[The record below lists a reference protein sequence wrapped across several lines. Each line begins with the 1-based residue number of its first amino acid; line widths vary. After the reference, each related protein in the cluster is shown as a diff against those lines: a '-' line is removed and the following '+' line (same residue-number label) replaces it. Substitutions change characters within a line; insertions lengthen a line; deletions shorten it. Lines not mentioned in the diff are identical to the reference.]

1 MKKILGLDLGTN
13 SIGWAV
19 VNADENGNPIK
30 IEGMGSRIIPMGS
43 DKIDYE
49 KGATIT
55 KNADRRAKR
64 SARRMGKRYKMRRN
78 KLLYVLNILGM
89 LPEQFHFKN
98 GFPEATKLQN
108 LELLPIRKHILQLD
122 SLEHYKL
129 RAKALQEKIELQ
141 ELGAILYQYN
151 RLRGYAGGGD
161 DNDDNKKKA
170 ENEHDEDKKYETYV
184 QKFTIKSVEPSNTTF
199 KVRGGKDKGK
209 ELPKYELTV
218 INEDDEEIS
227 GETQLQNLQDKEG
240 TEIELEIRIKRSKNK
255 ENISFA
261 LPQKTNWRKQMEET
275 EKVLKEK
282 KYFPCQL
289 FLEELEKNKWT
300 KIRNRVILRQQYMNE
315 FDAVWEEQAKH
326 YSFLNNCTKENLV
339 EILDYIFPGQS
350 ESQKKLREEGLKK
363 GLKHIIKEQIIYYQ
377 RPLKP
382 QTELISK
389 CQFEREERVIPIS
402 HPLFQEFRC
411 WDQINRLY
419 ITSKQEFKDEK
430 KKKNVIHYT
439 NRYLTDE
446 QKLAIYD
453 KLQKQKQLAFSEVSK
468 IVNLKTDMSE
478 FLNGLHVKA
487 KMAGCETIIT
497 INKILGDF
505 SVNDIAIITNIWQS
519 IYDNVHEGSEY
530 DVNSKRV
537 QSILAALPDSIEEE
551 KRIEIAL
558 KIAQNIKFP
567 RKYASLSK
575 KAIENILPIMQLHPH
590 DIPEKVKSNFA
601 NITHL
606 INTGEIIDEDFLQ
619 DYIVEFV
626 QNNPEALEKGG
637 LMYAF
642 AASLVYGRHT
652 KEEIKPQITNY
663 HDIKYVERN
672 LRNPIVEQILNETM
686 QVIKSIWKQY
696 KFNPNDLEIRV
707 ELARDLKNSAKERDK
722 IFKGQEKNRKIND
735 SIKKRLIELNQEVND
750 RNIELYKIWSSQE
763 YPYDKNKKPESRP
776 KYKDEK
782 NPTKEEIEKMRLWE
796 EQHYVSPYTLK
807 PIPLS
812 KLFSPER
819 LYDIDHIIP
828 KSRYFDDS
836 NANKVVCESNI
847 NEEKDNRT
855 AWEYIS
861 QQISNIGICSI
872 SDYLMYVNNNFFGL
886 KKKNL
891 LAEKIPSNPVAR
903 QLKDTQYIS
912 IAIRDEL
919 SKIVGSNNV
928 KTSTGGVTD
937 YLRSHW
943 GLKNLFMKLT
953 EPRFKQ
959 MELWDLDKN
968 GVPKKTW
975 ITDHFDKKSN
985 KNIYEIKGWSKR
997 YDHRHHAIDALVV
1010 ALSNEK
1016 FIKRLNDLNK
1026 YFQEEIA
1033 KRKDA
1038 IPIGEGESL
1047 EEAFFKLTKEKRDE
1061 IMRDIESSR
1070 RFDAPLEDL
1079 VSEVRRHLETM
1090 VVSQK
1095 PKDKLS
1101 IKEDK
1106 TGKKQL
1112 KIRAAL
1118 HQETYY
1124 GKTLGKDTKTIN
1136 ISNLKAK
1143 DISQIIDP
1151 VLKKEIDE
1159 HRKKFGTIKE
1169 AFSGEGLLAFNE
1181 SRHQTKD
1188 KNALKPPVYKIKLW
1202 YSKKDEEDSELQQL
1216 YDNNCSKSVITGDN
1230 YMFVI
1235 MEKDGERVFDIA
1247 SLFDSVSLAKEEV
1260 RKEQYDI
1267 DAIKKNICESVRVQD
1282 KKDKKGNLL
1291 AKPDKVLF
1299 YLQQNDIVYMP
1310 NGKDDIVLNMNMVEL
1325 QEWISDD
1332 KNKKEFA
1339 RRLYK
1344 VVKFTG
1350 KDCFFIP
1357 NNYAKE
1363 ISIPKDLSQ
1372 EELASLEKEYQDK
1385 KIPKQELN
1393 YAEFSSFG
1401 NCTKVVP
1408 DETFVMSILDKK
1420 NKKKVPLKI
1429 QDFCIKIKTDWLGNV
1444 IEFNGKKL

>member
-1 MKKILGLDLGTN
+1 MGTN

-170 ENEHDEDKKYETYV
+170 KNEHDEDKKYETYV

-339 EILDYIFPGQS
+339 EILNYIFPGQS
-350 ESQKKLREEGLKK
+350 ESQKKLREEGLEK

-439 NRYLTDE
+439 NRYLTNE

-487 KMAGCETIIT
+487 KMVGCETIIT

-530 DVNSKRV
+530 DVNSK
-537 QSILAALPDSIEEE
+537 
-551 KRIEIAL
+551 
-558 KIAQNIKFP
+558 
-567 RKYASLSK
+567 
-575 KAIENILPIMQLHPH
+575 
-590 DIPEKVKSNFA
+590 
-601 NITHL
+601 
-606 INTGEIIDEDFLQ
+606 
-619 DYIVEFV
+619 
-626 QNNPEALEKGG
+626 
-637 LMYAF
+637 
-642 AASLVYGRHT
+642 
-652 KEEIKPQITNY
+652 
-663 HDIKYVERN
+663 
-672 LRNPIVEQILNETM
+672 
-686 QVIKSIWKQY
+686 QY
-696 KFNPNDLEIRV
+696 
-707 ELARDLKNSAKERDK
+707 
-722 IFKGQEKNRKIND
+722 
-735 SIKKRLIELNQEVND
+735 
-750 RNIELYKIWSSQE
+750 WS
-763 YPYDKNKKPESRP
+763 
-776 KYKDEK
+776 
-782 NPTKEEIEKMRLWE
+782 
-796 EQHYVSPYTLK
+796 
-807 PIPLS
+807 
-812 KLFSPER
+812 
-819 LYDIDHIIP
+819 
-828 KSRYFDDS
+828 
-836 NANKVVCESNI
+836 
-847 NEEKDNRT
+847 
-855 AWEYIS
+855 
-861 QQISNIGICSI
+861 
-872 SDYLMYVNNNFFGL
+872 
-886 KKKNL
+886 
-891 LAEKIPSNPVAR
+891 
-903 QLKDTQYIS
+903 
-912 IAIRDEL
+912 
-919 SKIVGSNNV
+919 
-928 KTSTGGVTD
+928 
-937 YLRSHW
+937 
-943 GLKNLFMKLT
+943 
-953 EPRFKQ
+953 
-959 MELWDLDKN
+959 
-968 GVPKKTW
+968 
-975 ITDHFDKKSN
+975 
-985 KNIYEIKGWSKR
+985 
-997 YDHRHHAIDALVV
+997 
-1010 ALSNEK
+1010 
-1016 FIKRLNDLNK
+1016 
-1026 YFQEEIA
+1026 
-1033 KRKDA
+1033 
-1038 IPIGEGESL
+1038 
-1047 EEAFFKLTKEKRDE
+1047 
-1061 IMRDIESSR
+1061 
-1070 RFDAPLEDL
+1070 
-1079 VSEVRRHLETM
+1079 
-1090 VVSQK
+1090 
-1095 PKDKLS
+1095 
-1101 IKEDK
+1101 
-1106 TGKKQL
+1106 
-1112 KIRAAL
+1112 
-1118 HQETYY
+1118 
-1124 GKTLGKDTKTIN
+1124 
-1136 ISNLKAK
+1136 
-1143 DISQIIDP
+1143 
-1151 VLKKEIDE
+1151 
-1159 HRKKFGTIKE
+1159 
-1169 AFSGEGLLAFNE
+1169 
-1181 SRHQTKD
+1181 
-1188 KNALKPPVYKIKLW
+1188 
-1202 YSKKDEEDSELQQL
+1202 
-1216 YDNNCSKSVITGDN
+1216 
-1230 YMFVI
+1230 
-1235 MEKDGERVFDIA
+1235 
-1247 SLFDSVSLAKEEV
+1247 
-1260 RKEQYDI
+1260 
-1267 DAIKKNICESVRVQD
+1267 
-1282 KKDKKGNLL
+1282 
-1291 AKPDKVLF
+1291 
-1299 YLQQNDIVYMP
+1299 
-1310 NGKDDIVLNMNMVEL
+1310 
-1325 QEWISDD
+1325 
-1332 KNKKEFA
+1332 
-1339 RRLYK
+1339 
-1344 VVKFTG
+1344 
-1350 KDCFFIP
+1350 
-1357 NNYAKE
+1357 
-1363 ISIPKDLSQ
+1363 
-1372 EELASLEKEYQDK
+1372 
-1385 KIPKQELN
+1385 
-1393 YAEFSSFG
+1393 
-1401 NCTKVVP
+1401 
-1408 DETFVMSILDKK
+1408 
-1420 NKKKVPLKI
+1420 
-1429 QDFCIKIKTDWLGNV
+1429 
-1444 IEFNGKKL
+1444 